1 MGPGANV
8 VARELGAGG
17 VGEHGGQRHVE
28 VVLACANANG
38 TQQSLAASP
47 LQRGSATQPGEFD
60 SDRTGG
66 WRRVARKAE
75 GGGGDVAQG
84 GAGTVD
90 EEGGHP
96 EGQQRVRRG
105 QAVGLGGGVRPAAE
119 EDLAMAPA
127 A

>member
-1 MGPGANV
+1 MV
-8 VARELGAGG
+8 
-17 VGEHGGQRHVE
+17 
-28 VVLACANANG
+28 
-38 TQQSLAASP
+38 
-47 LQRGSATQPGEFD
+47 
-60 SDRTGG
+60 
-66 WRRVARKAE
+66 RKAE